1 MITFKVAQTKTGKTM
16 VEVWRD
22 DIFIAGILEYKEG
35 NIQLISEYYD
45 DVQREPGLPPSVII
59 KFSEE
64 QGERRGLKGGEL

>member
-1 MITFKVAQTKTGKTM
+1 MITFKVAQTKTGKPM

-35 NIQLISEYYD
+35 NIQLISGYYEG
-45 DVQREPGLPPSVII
+45 VQSEPGLPPCVII

-64 QGERRGLKGGEL
+64 QGRVKGT